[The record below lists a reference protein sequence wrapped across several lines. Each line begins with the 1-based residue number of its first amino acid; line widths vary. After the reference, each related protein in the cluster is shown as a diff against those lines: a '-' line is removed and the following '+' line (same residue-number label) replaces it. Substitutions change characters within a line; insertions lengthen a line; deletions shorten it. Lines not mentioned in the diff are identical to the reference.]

1 MPSGSHEP
9 INTRTHQTGGTMI
22 STYVYSL
29 LLAVLVCQ
37 PASADPIY
45 KWVDSKG
52 QVTYSS
58 TPPPGR
64 IKAEKMAVQPPP
76 SEEDIKQARD
86 QVKRAEEQ
94 AREMESQ
101 RIEQEAREAEE
112 ARLRKAQQPQPT
124 VVIEKPVY
132 VPQPIYYPPAI
143 RPKPIRPPHK
153 PEPRPLPNSRMRSP
167 GEPQPDSNIA
177 P

>member
-1 MPSGSHEP
+1 
-9 INTRTHQTGGTMI
+9 MI
-22 STYVYSL
+22 STYIYSL
-29 LLAVLVCQ
+29 LLAALVCQ

-45 KWVDSKG
+45 KWVDSTG

-64 IKAEKMAVQPPP
+64 VKAEKVALPPPP
-76 SEEDIKQARD
+76 SEEEIRQAKDR
-86 QVKRAEEQ
+86 VKRIEEQ

-101 RIEQEAREAEE
+101 RLEQEAREAEE
-112 ARLRKAQQPQPT
+112 ARLRKEQQPQPL
-124 VVIEKPVY
+124 VIEKPVY

-153 PEPRPLPNSRMRSP
+153 PHPRPLPDSSKRSP
-167 GEPQPDSNIA
+167 GEPQPDSKIA